1 MVCVCR
7 FDPNRDIKKV
17 DQFGFVDLNECLAN
31 GEVPSEI
38 ADSEDQYNGI
48 EDPAEI
54 LGKPADVFDAYRMGD
69 YIKETGVIKDKGVT
83 KETASAESK

>member
-31 GEVPSEI
+31 GEVPSVI
-38 ADSEDQYNGI
+38 ADSEDQYNCI
-48 EDPAEI
+48 DDPAEI

-69 YIKETGVIKDKGVT
+69 YIKEKGVT
-83 KETASAESK
+83 KETAPAKSE